1 MLNESGLVYKYFDL
15 IDGFIRVRILSNE
28 EQLPLP
34 VDEAGKLLDRREYRR
49 MVVRA
54 CVVGVDDS
62 VLPRVQQIYPED
74 SAAAEDLLYQICVD
88 VNPRLE
94 IHTVAL
100 PAQTDGPGMEL
111 DEEAQ
116 KEAFRGKAA
125 EIERRLLSEIVG
137 QDDHVATVSRA
148 VRKAAAGLN
157 DPRRPMASFL
167 MVGRTG
173 VGKTELAKALSRNLY
188 GEDNLIRIDCS
199 EYALPH
205 ETAKLIGAPPGYVGH
220 NEGGTLTEAL
230 MADPRA
236 VVLFDEI
243 EKGHEKLHNM
253 LLQILDD
260 GRLTDSKGN
269 TVSFRDTVVLM
280 TSNVGTADYA
290 EAANRVGFG
299 REGVLEEQD
308 FVDLTQSAV
317 RRNFKPELLNRLD
330 KVLVFHPLDKRCCT
344 RIAAMML
351 AEVAGRMEGAGI
363 RMSWTPRLVSAM
375 AEEGYSADYGA
386 REVRRTVARL
396 VEEPLSNAVL
406 DGELSHGDGVV
417 VRWRAGEVVLDAEGG
432 ASRRR
437 RSA

>member
-1 MLNESGLVYKYFDL
+1 MLNETGLVYKYFDL

-34 VDEAGKLLDRREYRR
+34 IDRAGQMLDRRDYRR
-49 MVVRA
+49 LVVRA
-54 CVVGVDDS
+54 CVVGVEES

-74 SAAAEDLLYQICVD
+74 GAAAEDLLYQICVD

-100 PAQTDGPGMEL
+100 PATGEAAGGEL
-111 DEEAQ
+111 SEEEQAAEFRHRANQLEAQ
-116 KEAFRGKAA
+116 
-125 EIERRLLSEIVG
+125 LLDEIVG
-137 QDDHVATVSRA
+137 QDDHVTTVSRA

-157 DPRRPMASFL
+157 DPTRPMASFL
-167 MVGRTG
+167 LVGRTG
-173 VGKTELAKALSRNLY
+173 VGKTELAKSLARNLFD
-188 GEDNLIRIDCS
+188 EDRLVRIDCS
-199 EYALPH
+199 EFALPH

-230 MADPRA
+230 MENPRA
-236 VVLFDEI
+236 VVLFDEV

-299 REGVLEEQD
+299 REGALVEED
-308 FVDLTQSAV
+308 FVDLTRAAV
-317 RRNFKPELLNRLD
+317 RRNFKPELINRLD
-330 KVLVFHPLDKRCCT
+330 QVLVFHPLEMASCG
-344 RIAAMML
+344 RIAARKL
-351 AEVAGRMEGAGI
+351 GEVAE
-363 RMSWTPRLVSAM
+363 RMSNAGVRMNWTPRLVAAL
-375 AEEGYSADYGA
+375 AEEGYSAEYGA

-406 DGELSHGDGVV
+406 DGDLAPGDAVV
-417 VRWRAGEVVLDAEGG
+417 VRWRGGEVVLDHQAGQQ
-432 ASRRR
+432 R

>member
-1 MLNESGLVYKYFDL
+1 MLNETGLVYKYFDL

-49 MVVRA
+49 MVVRT

-100 PAQTDGPGMEL
+100 PARTDGHDHEL
-111 DEEAQ
+111 DEEQ
-116 KEAFRGKAA
+116 RREEFRHRSA
-125 EIERRLLSEIVG
+125 EIEGRLLQEIVG
-137 QDDHVATVSRA
+137 QDDHLSTVSRA

-173 VGKTELAKALSRNLY
+173 VGKTELAKALARNLY

-236 VVLFDEI
+236 VVLFDEV

-269 TVSFRDTVVLM
+269 TVSFHEAVVLM
-280 TSNVGTADYA
+280 TSNVGTSDYA

-299 REGVLEEQD
+299 REGVLAESD
-308 FVDLTQSAV
+308 FVDLTRIAV

-330 KVLVFHPLDKRCCT
+330 KVLVFHPLGRRSCQ
-344 RIAAMML
+344 RIAAMKL
-351 AEVAGRMEGAGI
+351 AEVAQRMERVGV
-363 RMSWTPRLVSAM
+363 RMSWTPRLVGAL
-375 AEEGYSADYGA
+375 ADQGYSEVYGA
-386 REVRRTVARL
+386 REVRRTVARQ

-406 DGELSHGDGVV
+406 DGELGEGDQVV
-417 VRWRAGEVVLDAEGG
+417 IRWRAGEVVLDTEVAPR
-432 ASRRR
+432 RRR